1 MTDEPWVLAIDFG
14 TSFTVAAS
22 RVGERAAEV
31 IEIDGERRLPSLIV
45 VDDDGAVRVGRAA
58 ETIAGAS
65 PGRVLR
71 APKSRL
77 GEPAPVVLGG
87 RAHPITALVADLLR
101 HVYEEAIRYHG
112 RPPHEVRLTHPAT
125 WSGPRRQQLVAAAE
139 LAGIEQPVLVPEPV
153 AAAIAYADD
162 GAVPA
167 QGHVLVYDLGGGTF
181 DTAVL
186 QASPDGFVVV
196 GRPGGDPRLGGELFD
211 ELLANAI
218 GERLDQRVYE
228 RIQLAEDALWQQAA
242 AGLVRESRRVK
253 EALSTHP
260 YADVLLGL
268 PDGLVQQR
276 IEQRDLAR
284 IIGPYVDETVAV
296 MLQTAEGAGLDAA
309 ALSSI
314 YLVGGASR
322 TPLVG
327 ESVASA
333 FPGVPLSRRGDP
345 KGVVAVGAT
354 HPRATPTFLA
364 QRSSLDRAITI
375 ERPGPPPVATVLGT
389 LIDPP
394 GGEPATVIET
404 VIETV
409 RPTVVDT
416 GGTVVERPTGA
427 APPAPR
433 DRRPLVL
440 GAIAAVLVLL
450 VGAVIVATQ
459 GGDGGEEAVPTTTGQ
474 PRPAGGV
481 VTVPGGT
488 ASSPPT
494 PPATPPV
501 TTPATVPPATVPTV
515 PPATV
520 PTVPPATV
528 PPATVAPPTP
538 GPTRAQ
544 LEASLITAAELPDG
558 AWAEIPFVE
567 GPPFCGATAETGLV
581 DEVTKQFQIAGAPL
595 PVIAHSASTYDT
607 AANAAA
613 EFTAATEALTNC
625 SATTYDLEGF
635 TYAMQTGVTPVTPAD
650 VPLPCSDQA
659 ALLTVTLTSA
669 DSPIPF
675 LGQYTIAI
683 RCGVNIVVVS
693 VGTDQLTADPPA
705 SFIDATTLAAVRI
718 AALPGS
724 TA

>member
-1 MTDEPWVLAIDFG
+1 MSDEPWVLAIDFG

-22 RVGERAAEV
+22 RVGDRAPEV

-77 GEPAPVVLGG
+77 GEPTPVVLGG

-125 WSGPRRQQLVAAAE
+125 WSGPRRQQLVGAAE
-139 LAGIEQPVLVPEPV
+139 LAGIENPVLVPEPV

-218 GERLDQRVYE
+218 GERLDRNVYE
-228 RIQLAEDALWQQAA
+228 RLQLAEDALWQQAA

-276 IEQRDLAR
+276 IDQSDLVR
-284 IIGPYVDETVAV
+284 VIGPYVDETVAV
-296 MLQTAEGAGLDAA
+296 MLQTAEGAGLDADS
-309 ALSSI
+309 LSSI

-322 TPLVG
+322 TPLVA

-364 QRSSLDRAITI
+364 QRSSLDRAITV
-375 ERPGPPPVATVLGT
+375 ERPGPPGTVVDPPEAASATV
-389 LIDPP
+389 
-394 GGEPATVIET
+394 VET
-404 VIETV
+404 SGA
-409 RPTVVDT
+409 TVVDT
-416 GGTVVERPTGA
+416 GGTVVERPADDA
-427 APPAPR
+427 APPAGHLPPPVPAAPTGR
-433 DRRPLVL
+433 GRRPLVL
-440 GAIAAVLVLL
+440 GAIAAALVLL
-450 VGAVIVATQ
+450 VGAIVVVATSGDDGDEAAATTTTTQ
-459 GGDGGEEAVPTTTGQ
+459 PRPVGGIVTVPSGPATSSSPSSVPSPTSAPTTVPTT
-474 PRPAGGV
+474 
-481 VTVPGGT
+481 VPPQT
-488 ASSPPT
+488 APPTSPPT
-494 PPATPPV
+494 A
-501 TTPATVPPATVPTV
+501 APTV
-515 PPATV
+515 PP
-520 PTVPPATV
+520 
-528 PPATVAPPTP
+528 VAA
-538 GPTRAQ
+538 GPSRAE
-544 LEASLITAAELPDG
+544 LEASLITAADLPDG
-558 AWAEIPFVE
+558 NWVEIPFVE
-567 GPPFCGATAETGLV
+567 GPPFCGVTAEAGLV
-581 DEVTKQFQIAGAPL
+581 DDVVRQYQVPGVPL
-595 PVIAHSASTYDT
+595 PVIGQSTSTYDT
-607 AANAAA
+607 AEAAAA
-613 EFTAATEALTNC
+613 EFTASSDLLANC
-625 SATTYDLEGF
+625 PVSTYDVEGF
-635 TYAMQTGVTPVTPAD
+635 AYSMLTGVTPVTPAD

-659 ALLTVTLTSA
+659 ALITVTLTSA

-675 LGQYTIAI
+675 LGQYAIAI
-683 RCGVNIVVVS
+683 RCGRNIAVVS
-693 VGTDQLTADPPA
+693 VGTDQLTAEPPPA
-705 SFIDATTLAAVRI
+705 FIQATTVAAVRL

-724 TA
+724 AA